1 MSLTPVE
8 SIDEQ
13 LLSPNFMQD
22 PYPVYRQMRETSPVY
37 RSEAL
42 SQWMVTGTDEVAEI
56 MKSPEQFSSFGW
68 ELARINRLPKEAR
81 ERLGPLVKLSS
92 TPVIVFSDPP
102 EHTRLRKFVNRTFSA
117 SSIKG
122 SQPEIQSLANRLVE
136 RLVAEDEPELVQG
149 LAQPLPIQTVV
160 RIFGAPVSDAE
171 IYKTLSH
178 SRMIF
183 QGTRIPDPD
192 AAMRLNELLIEF
204 REYLFALIGRLQ
216 QQPEEGLLSRLIQ
229 PDEDGDKL
237 DDDELFHMCV
247 VFLSAGHE
255 TTTALIG
262 NTVLALLQNPE
273 QMALLREDPEKV
285 PAAVQESLRWIAPV
299 QRVLRIAATD
309 VEIGGQTIR
318 AGDEVA
324 LILASVNRDP
334 DHFPDPDRFYLDRPR
349 TNQMLAFGRGIHNC
363 VGATLARSEA
373 SAALSALIEKAPD
386 LRLPQRWSP
395 EWSRSIS
402 IRSQVSLPVVV

>member
-1 MSLTPVE
+1 MSVAPVE

-22 PYPVYRQMRETSPVY
+22 PYPVYRQMREASPVY

-68 ELARINRLPKEAR
+68 ELARINRLPEEAR
-81 ERLGPLVKLSS
+81 EQLGPLVKLSS

-102 EHTRLRKFVNRTFSA
+102 LHTRLRKFVNRTFSA

-122 SQPEIQSLANRLVE
+122 SQPEIESLADRLVE
-136 RLVAEDEPELVQG
+136 DLVAEAEPEIVGG

-160 RIFGAPVSDAE
+160 RLFGAPVSDAE

-192 AAMRLNELLIEF
+192 AAIRLNELLIEF
-204 REYLFALIGRLQ
+204 REYLFGLIDRLRRE
-216 QQPEEGLLSRLIQ
+216 PEDGLLSRLIL

-262 NTVLALLQNPE
+262 NTVLALLENPE
-273 QMALLREDPEKV
+273 QMALLRDDPEKA
-285 PAAVQESLRWIAPV
+285 PAAVQESLRWMAPV
-299 QRVLRIAATD
+299 QRILRIATTE
-309 VEIGGQTIR
+309 VEIGGQTIH

-324 LILASVNRDP
+324 LILAAVNRDQEQ
-334 DHFPDPDRFYLDRPR
+334 FPEPHRFDLERPR
-349 TNQMLAFGRGIHNC
+349 TNQMAFGRGIHNC

-373 SAALSALIEKAPD
+373 SAAIAALIQRAPD
-386 LRLPQRWSP
+386 LRLPPGWSP
-395 EWSRSIS
+395 QWSRSIS
-402 IRSQVSLPVVV
+402 IRSLTSLPVVV